1 MSEFLIF
8 DDCKSISK
16 VPITPSACAILK
28 IRYIDSKICAFESVK
43 ERDPRLTKSVYYV
56 LHTNPE
62 LYDGLRDIPHHA
74 KFYSGMVLKDCK
86 VYSSFVASEENHD
99 TLMID
104 GKVTIITDNP
114 IVAYDHVKISGVPGS
129 KLTLIGMRHDQP
141 CIGTVTN
148 TGLSY
153 GRYMYNTLLSSDGT
167 TTGYS
172 KVTTGVN
179 KNAVI
184 IKSAPGTSDT
194 ATNGSAIWQL
204 SGEAGYRGYIS
215 ANANGT
221 YYTSFET
228 SGITKVGNAQY
239 VLDSARFQANLVKSP
254 DGTIIGI
261 VFEQLE

>member
-1 MSEFLIF
+1 MSEDISSQVRLGATIILVAALIAAVL
-8 DDCKSISK
+8 SLM
-16 VPITPSACAILK
+16 VVAQ
-28 IRYIDSKICAFESVK
+28 SV
-43 ERDPRLTKSVYYV
+43 LSS
-56 LHTNPE
+56 
-62 LYDGLRDIPHHA
+62 GL
-74 KFYSGMVLKDCK
+74 S
-86 VYSSFVASEENHD
+86 
-99 TLMID
+99 TLQAGVSQIQNQEYEKYNNK
-104 GKVTIITDNP
+104 KVTGTEVKAALSLYAGKDIG
-114 IVAYDHVKISGVPGS
+114 IVLRTTTCINGKGDETCWAYI
-129 KLTLIGMRHDQP
+129 
-141 CIGTVTN
+141 
-148 TGLSY
+148 
-153 GRYMYNTLLSSDGT
+153 YNTLLSSDGS

-172 KVTTGVN
+172 KVATGVN

-204 SGEAGYRGYIS
+204 SGEAGYRSYIS